1 MRALDQKLVRDLL
14 HMRGQVL
21 AILLIVACGITAMV
35 TMMSAYDSLKLSQS
49 AYYAEYRFADVFASL
64 KRAPESLAPRLAE
77 IPGVGQVQ
85 TRVVVDVTLDVPDL
99 DVPATGRIISI
110 PTTPQPMLNDLFIRE
125 GRYIEP
131 NRRDEVL
138 VSEAFA
144 AANNLALGDT
154 IGAVINGRWEELR
167 IVGTALSPEY
177 VYAIRPTDIVPD
189 DRRFGIIWMGREAL
203 AAAFDMEGAFNDVA
217 LSLSREANLPE
228 VLFQLDQQLER
239 YGGLVAYGQEDQVS
253 NFFLTQEIASL
264 QVTAVFMPT
273 IFLGIAAFLLNIVLS
288 RIISTQRD
296 QIAVLK
302 AFGYSNWDVGTHY
315 FKLVLLITLVGGAIG
330 TGMGLWF
337 GAGITQYYTNFFH
350 FPVLRYEA
358 GTGLIVTAI
367 AFSSGAALLG
377 AFSSVRRAVSLPP
390 AEAMRPEAPP
400 QFRPTLVER
409 WGLQRFFSASG
420 RIILRNLERK
430 PIQGS
435 LSIIGIALAVAI
447 LMVGR
452 YMGDAIYYIMDVQFR
467 QAQREDVTL
476 VFNEPRPARAR
487 YAIAHLPGVMQAE
500 PFRSV
505 AARLRY
511 EHRTHRTGLTGL
523 EPESDLRHLLDQ
535 QLCTIS
541 LPPDGVLLTRTL
553 GNMLGV
559 EPGDSLTVEVLE
571 GTRPTLTVEVM
582 GLVDE
587 LIGVSAY
594 MDIHALN
601 RLMQEGQTISGAYLA
616 VDSLAINELYDEV
629 KQTPAI
635 AGIAIRQTTIDQ
647 FEETIGTSLG
657 VFTTVLVI
665 FACIIAFGVVYNAS
679 RIALSERG
687 RELATLRIIG
697 FSRAEIAVILLGEQ
711 AILTLLAIPVGIG
724 VGWGLITAL
733 VVAYDSELYRFPFFV
748 DRTTYMFATGVVL
761 VAALISG
768 WMIRRQ
774 LNHLDLIAV
783 LKTRE

>member
-1 MRALDQKLVRDLL
+1 MKALDRKLVRDLL

-21 AILLIVACGITAMV
+21 AIVLIVACGITAMV
-35 TMMSAYDSLKLSQS
+35 TMMSAYNSLKLSQTT
-49 AYYAEYRFADVFASL
+49 YYAEYRFADVFASL
-64 KRAPESLAPRLAE
+64 KRAPEAIAPRIAK
-77 IPGVGQVQ
+77 IPGVSQVQ
-85 TRVVVDVTLDVPDL
+85 TRVVVDVTLDVPGL
-99 DVPATGRIISI
+99 DAPATGRIISI
-110 PTTPQPMLNDLFIRE
+110 PPQPQPMLNDLFIRE

-131 NRRDEVL
+131 NHRDEVL
-138 VSEAFA
+138 ISEAFA
-144 AANNLALGDT
+144 AANDLALGDT
-154 IGAVINGRWEELR
+154 VGAVINGRWEELR
-167 IVGTALSPEY
+167 IVGLALSPEY
-177 VYAIRPTDIVPD
+177 VYEIRPTDIVPD
-189 DRRFGIIWMGREAL
+189 NRRFGVIWMGRDAL

-217 LSLSREANLPE
+217 LSLSRSANLPE
-228 VLFQLDQQLER
+228 VLFQLDQRLER
-239 YGGLVAYGQEDQVS
+239 YGGLGAYGQEDQVS
-253 NFFLTQEIASL
+253 NRFLTDEIEQL

-302 AFGYSNWDVGTHY
+302 AFGYSNRAVGLHY
-315 FKLVLLITLVGGAIG
+315 FKLVLLITLAGGAIG
-330 TGMGLWF
+330 TGLGLWF
-337 GAGITQYYTNFFH
+337 GSAITQYYTNFFQ

-367 AFSSGAALLG
+367 AVSSGSALLG

-430 PIQGS
+430 PIQGL
-435 LSIIGIALAVAI
+435 LSVIGIALAVAI

-452 YMGDAIYYIMDVQFR
+452 YMSDAINYIIDVQFR
-467 QAQREDVTL
+467 QVQREDVTL

-487 YAIAHLPGVMQAE
+487 YAIAQLPGVMQAE
-500 PFRSV
+500 PFRTV

-511 EHRTHRTGLTGL
+511 EHRSHRTGIQGID
-523 EPESDLRHLLDQ
+523 PQGNLRHLLDQ
-535 QLCTIS
+535 QLRPIS
-541 LPPDGVLLTRTL
+541 LPPNGVLLTRTL
-553 GNMLGV
+553 GDMLGV
-559 EPGDSLTVEVLE
+559 EPGNPLTVEVLE
-571 GTRPTLTVEVM
+571 GDRPTHTVEVM

-594 MDIHALN
+594 MDLNALN

-616 VDSLAINELYDEV
+616 VDARAIDALYAEV

-647 FEETIGTSLG
+647 FEETIGSSLG
-657 VFTTVLVI
+657 VFTVVLVI
-665 FACIIAFGVVYNAS
+665 FACIIAFGVVYNAA

-711 AILTLLAIPVGIG
+711 AILTLLAIPVGFAL
-724 VGWGLITAL
+724 GWSLVAAL
-733 VVAYDSELYRFPFFV
+733 ATNFESELYRLPLV
-748 DRTTYMFATGVVL
+748 VNRNTYLFAAGVVL
-761 VAALISG
+761 IAAVISG
-768 WMIRRQ
+768 WLIRRQ